1 MTRVLI
7 VDDHPIVLQGC
18 RRVLQDAGV
27 CEVVE
32 AGDAISGYRL
42 FRRARPDVII
52 VDLSLQGNRLSGLDL
67 IHRMRVHDPRVPI
80 LVLSMYSDP
89 YIVSRSLDT
98 GATGYVLKEAGPRD
112 FLDAFQT
119 VRCGKPYL
127 NHDIAIQVA
136 MLGSR
141 RSEGALAELS
151 PRELQ
156 TLTLLAEGKPYRE
169 IASDLNISYKTVA
182 NSCSQLKV
190 KLGARNLP
198 ELIRIAVQQLATDS
212 QALLKPKRTP

>member
-1 MTRVLI
+1 

-42 FRRARPDVII
+42 FRRTRPDVII
-52 VDLSLQGNRLSGLDL
+52 VDLSLQDNRLSGLDL
-67 IHRMRVHDPRVPI
+67 IHRMRVHDPRIPI

-119 VRCGKPYL
+119 VRRGKPYL

-169 IASDLNISYKTVA
+169 IARDLNISYKTVA

-190 KLGARNLP
+190 KLGARSLP
-198 ELIRIAVQQLATDS
+198 ELIRIAVQQLATDP